1 MFAQDDGGY
10 KIVHV
15 LSGQYAVSSTEGT
28 YFSTVLG
35 SCVCACIYDPVA
47 GIGGINHFV
56 LPIGG
61 ERAPQE
67 QRYRYGD
74 VAMPGLLSNLCR
86 RGAQRERLM
95 VKLFGGRARND
106 GSYEPG
112 ALNADFALAFVN
124 DNGLKL
130 IESSLGG
137 QVARWVNFHPASGRT
152 KVRETCD
159 SPAFSASRRT
169 VISLSRKSA

>member
-47 GIGGINHFV
+47 EIGGINHFV

-74 VAMPGLLSNLCR
+74 VAMPGLLNNLCR
-86 RGAQRERLM
+86 RGAQRERLV

-106 GSYEPG
+106 ASYEPG
-112 ALNADFALAFVN
+112 ALNADFALTFVN
-124 DNGLKL
+124 ANGLRL

-137 QVARWVNFHPASGRT
+137 RVARWVNFHPASGRT
-152 KVRETCD
+152 KVRETVD

-169 VISLSRKSA
+169 VISLSRKTA

>member
-1 MFAQDDGGY
+1 M
-10 KIVHV
+10 
-15 LSGQYAVSSTEGT
+15 
-28 YFSTVLG
+28 
-35 SCVCACIYDPVA
+35 
-47 GIGGINHFV
+47 
-56 LPIGG
+56 PIGG

-112 ALNADFALAFVN
+112 VLNADFALAFVN
-124 DNGLKL
+124 ANGLKL

-152 KVRETCD
+152 KVRETRD